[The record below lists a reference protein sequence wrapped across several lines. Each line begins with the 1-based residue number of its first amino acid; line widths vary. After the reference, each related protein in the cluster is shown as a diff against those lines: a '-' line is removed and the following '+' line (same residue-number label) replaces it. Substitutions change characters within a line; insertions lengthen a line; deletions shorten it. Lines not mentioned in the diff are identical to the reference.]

1 MRLIKKSLVM
11 VLAVGVMASVTICAG
26 QAHAQKKIKVG
37 VSIHTLEAPYFV
49 AGLEAI
55 KKKADALE
63 IEVVSADGAGD
74 MTKQISDVEE
84 LLAQK
89 IDLLLLNPK
98 DPNGLIPST
107 KLATEANVPVVIFDS
122 SIDASADYVTLVQSD
137 NQANGKLVGA
147 WLAQQ
152 MAGKPIK
159 MGLISGVKGNW
170 AGEERRQGVFRG
182 LTEAQL
188 NASGSAGFE
197 VVAQGWGSWSHEGG
211 LAAME
216 NMIAQHPDMNVL
228 LTENDS
234 MALGA
239 LEVIK
244 EAGKENDILIVAAA
258 DAQKEALALIKS
270 GQYGATG
277 LNNPAL
283 IAETA
288 LEIGLKYLNG
298 ERSFPKIYYTP
309 AACITK
315 ENVDQYYDP
324 KAIF

>member
-1 MRLIKKSLVM
+1 MRFMKKSLVLA
-11 VLAVGVMASVTICAG
+11 LAVGIMASVTICAG

>member
-1 MRLIKKSLVM
+1 MRLMKKSLVM

-26 QAHAQKKIKVG
+26 QAFAQKKIKVG

-49 AGLEAI
+49 AEIEAI
-55 KKKADALE
+55 KKKAAE
-63 IEVVSADGAGD
+63 SGIEVVSADGAGD
-74 MTKQISDVEE
+74 MTKQISDIEE

-89 IDLLLLNPK
+89 IDLLIIDPK
-98 DPNGLIPST
+98 DPKGLVPST
-107 KLATEANVPVVIFDS
+107 KLATDANVPVVIMDS
-122 SIDASADYVTLVQSD
+122 SIDPSADFVTMVQSD

-147 WLAQQ
+147 WLAAQ
-152 MAGKPIK
+152 MAGTPIK

-188 NASGSAGFE
+188 SANSSAGFE

-244 EAGKENDILIVAAA
+244 EAGKEKDILIVAAA

-288 LEIGLKYLNG
+288 LEIGMKYLNG
-298 ERSFPKIYYTP
+298 ERNIPKMYYTP
-309 AACITK
+309 AVCITK
-315 ENVDQYYDP
+315 DNIDQYYDP
-324 KAIF
+324 NAIF